1 MILEMSLERWLRV
14 NNKERG
20 GRVFPAD
27 GTVWI
32 MVPGLERRRHVK
44 ELSMAGAQS
53 EERLHRGR
61 VGPGPVWSRR
71 PR

>member
-1 MILEMSLERWLRV
+1 M
-14 NNKERG
+14 
-20 GRVFPAD
+20 FPAD
-27 GTVWI
+27 GTAWM
-32 MVPGLERRRHVK
+32 MVPGLERGRHSK
-44 ELSMAGAQS
+44 EPSVAGAQS